1 MKSCGSSCKK
11 IWQVKCQTKGC
22 GEKTDI
28 MITKEEY
35 LSALE
40 LVDKYHRQFE
50 KIDIVSNN
58 KTLVADWVIKYDER
72 ISGRLIKCLEA
83 KDYLNKDKMYFK
95 YMEDINRRSFF
106 EPRGNGSTSWLEL
119 QRVLVEIEKG

>member
-1 MKSCGSSCKK
+1 M
-11 IWQVKCQTKGC
+11 
-22 GEKTDI
+22 

-50 KIDIVSNN
+50 KVDIVSNN
-58 KTLVADWVIKYDER
+58 KTLVDDWIIKNDEY

-83 KDYLNKDKMYFK
+83 TNWINRENVRAFK
-95 YMEDINRRSFF
+95 YIEDINRRSFF
-106 EPRGNGSTSWLEL
+106 NVRGNGATAWNEL
-119 QRVLVEIEKG
+119 QRVLREIEQSK